1 MLASASHD
9 MKTPLNTII
18 AMHDLLEQNI
28 FDSKPLEYLKISRT
42 STKLLST
49 LIDDTLDYI

>member
-18 AMHDLLEQNI
+18 TMHDLLEQSI
-28 FDSKPLEYLKISRT
+28 PDSKSQEYLKISRT
-42 STKLLST
+42 STNLLNI